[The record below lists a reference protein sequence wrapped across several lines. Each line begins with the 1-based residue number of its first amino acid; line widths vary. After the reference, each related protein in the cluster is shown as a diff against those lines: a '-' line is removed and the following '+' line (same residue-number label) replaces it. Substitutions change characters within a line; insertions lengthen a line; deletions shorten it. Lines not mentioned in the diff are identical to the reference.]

1 MRGRFRIGELSCA
14 GPTSWA
20 HWGANMLVGACFVAI
35 SAFTV
40 AQVPAQTSPPPQQAK
55 ANGVKA
61 GKQGESG
68 ACDAKA
74 DALAS
79 RIRESAA
86 RDADEYPEKI
96 SEENREG
103 TPATNLTL
111 QARSTEDSTSKEVRG
126 GEPATDVRQ
135 QSHSEES
142 SRPNTG
148 SPQQCTLSKGS
159 RETEHAPLR

>member
-1 MRGRFRIGELSCA
+1 MRGRFRIGESPSVV
-14 GPTSWA
+14 PTLRA
-20 HWGANMLVGACFVAI
+20 HWGANMLAGACFVAM
-35 SAFTV
+35 STFTV

-55 ANGVKA
+55 ANEVKA

-79 RIRESAA
+79 RIRESDA
-86 RDADEYPEKI
+86 RDAGEYPEKM

-103 TPATNLTL
+103 TSATNLIL
-111 QARSTEDSTSKEVRG
+111 QDRSTEDSTSKEVRG
-126 GEPATDVRQ
+126 GEPATDVGQ

-142 SRPNTG
+142 ARPNTG